1 MSTHIRYSAAE
12 RASFALVPETC
23 PAVEGAM
30 DAAFDVGNF
39 TLDEIAAVL
48 TKYGI
53 EPDKRLQHALAE
65 LVGVRLFAKKRAMA
79 QVVLHEGT
87 FPLRAALVAQVQQT
101 HGLPVERNRFAEW
114 VEHYRSG
121 RA

>member
-1 MSTHIRYSAAE
+1 MTTRIRYSAAE

-23 PAVEGAM
+23 PAVEGAI
-30 DAAFDVGNF
+30 DAAFDMNGF
-39 TLDEIAAVL
+39 TMAEIVAVL

-65 LVGVRLFAKKRAMA
+65 LVGVRLFARKRALSA
-79 QVVLHEGT
+79 VVLHEGT

-101 HGLPVERNRFAEW
+101 HGLPVERNHFAEW
-114 VEHYRSG
+114 VEAYQART
-121 RA
+121 